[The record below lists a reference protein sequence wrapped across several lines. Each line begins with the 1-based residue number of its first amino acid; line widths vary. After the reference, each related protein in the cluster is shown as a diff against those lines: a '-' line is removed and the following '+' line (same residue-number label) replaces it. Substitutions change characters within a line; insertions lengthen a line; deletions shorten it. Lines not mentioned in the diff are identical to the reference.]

1 VIPPSRRNAKGRISR
16 LTYATFEVVRLLSLN
31 MSMPLVEEYRRK
43 AKVAEALAE
52 ATRDQQA
59 KETYLAVAERW
70 GQLAEQAERNYW

>member
-1 VIPPSRRNAKGRISR
+1 MP
-16 LTYATFEVVRLLSLN
+16 
-31 MSMPLVEEYRRK
+31 MPLAEEYRLK

-70 GQLAEQAERNYW
+70 RQLAEQAERNYW